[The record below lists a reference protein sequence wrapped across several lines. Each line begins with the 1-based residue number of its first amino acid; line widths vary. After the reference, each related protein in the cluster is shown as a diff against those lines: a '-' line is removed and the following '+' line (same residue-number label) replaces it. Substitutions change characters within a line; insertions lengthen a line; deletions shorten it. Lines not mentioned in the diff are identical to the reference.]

1 MPKSEEVISIMET
14 KTIVLSGGGTAG
26 HIYPAIALADELQS
40 RGYNILYA
48 GTPQGV
54 ESSIVP
60 NAGYEFKSFN
70 VCGFDRQKPWTGL
83 TALHKLY
90 KAKKQAIAWLNEK
103 QPACCVGFGGYVSVP
118 VMEAAR
124 TLGIK
129 TCIHEQN
136 SHMGVANFE
145 CAKFADRVCLTYSEA
160 AQKLK
165 CQSKVVLTGNPVRKE
180 ILSGSRSAGRKLLNI
195 DENKLVLLVFGGSLG
210 ATHLNNAFLNLA
222 ERFLQDNEQLYIV
235 HISGKKDFENCS
247 GIATNFTDEVKAR
260 YKLIDYCTDMPL
272 IMAACDCI
280 ISRAG
285 ATSLT
290 EISARKIPALLVPF
304 PYATANHQEKNAE
317 AYVKAGAANLIKDE
331 NLDSPE
337 FQKLCQSL
345 IEDSAL
351 RDSMHKAAEKFKT
364 EDAVGRL
371 TDVVETLVK

>member
-1 MPKSEEVISIMET
+1 MET
-14 KTIVLSGGGTAG
+14 KTIILSGGGTAG
-26 HIYPAIALADELQS
+26 HIYPAIALAHELKD

-70 VCGFDRQKPWTGL
+70 VSGFDRQKPWTGL
-83 TALHKLY
+83 TALQKLY
-90 KAKKQAIAWLNEK
+90 KAKKQAITWLKEK
-103 QPACCVGFGGYVSVP
+103 NPACCIGFGGYVSVP

-124 TLGIK
+124 NLGIK

-160 AQKLK
+160 AERLK
-165 CQSKVVLTGNPVRKE
+165 CKSNVVLTGNPVRKE
-180 ILSGSRSAGRKLLNI
+180 ILDVSRSAGRKLLDI
-195 DENKLVLLVFGGSLG
+195 DEDKLVLLVFGGSLG
-210 ATHLNNAFLNLA
+210 AVHLNSAFLNLA

-235 HISGKKDFENCS
+235 HISGKKDFEKCKNIVAS
-247 GIATNFTDEVKAR
+247 FADDIKSR
-260 YKLIDYCTDMPL
+260 YKLIDYCNEMPHV
-272 IMAACDCI
+272 MAACDCI

-285 ATSLT
+285 ATSLA

-345 IEDSAL
+345 IEDSGV
-351 RDSMHKAAEKFKT
+351 RDLMRKAAEKFKT
-364 EDAVGRL
+364 EDAAGRL
-371 TDVVETLVK
+371 ADVVESLVK